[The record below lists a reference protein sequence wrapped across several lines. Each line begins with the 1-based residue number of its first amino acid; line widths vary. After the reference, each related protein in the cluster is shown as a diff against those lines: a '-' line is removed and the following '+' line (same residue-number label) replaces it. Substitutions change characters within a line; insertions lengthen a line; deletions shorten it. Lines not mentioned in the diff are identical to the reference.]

1 MSVNY
6 KENSRCDTESRMR
19 SQPTLRKEIG
29 LFDAVSIVAGTIIGS
44 GIFLIPSSIGLVLTS
59 LGAVLLV
66 WVLGGILTVFGA
78 LSLAELGSLFPGT
91 GGLCVYLRQ
100 AYGPL
105 PAFLY
110 AWSLL
115 FIIHSGSI
123 AALAVA
129 FSLYLG
135 QIIPLNTL
143 DEKILSAA
151 CILVL
156 TTINCLGIREGKLMQ
171 NAVATAKLSG
181 LAMVIV
187 LLWFKGSR
195 PIHLFEISRT
205 TTGHAHPVAEFG
217 VALIAVLWAYEAWH
231 VVSFVAGEMKRPTL
245 DLPRSLVIGTSIVM
259 LAYVAAN
266 LGYYHTL
273 SSAEIRGNEAVAA
286 SAIERVCGST
296 ARASI
301 SILIL
306 VSILGSMNG
315 MVLTGPRAYFAMAQD
330 GIFPRPFSRISHRY
344 KTPMFALIAQGVW
357 AALLAVSNSYQELFT
372 DVIFVAWIFYGL
384 AVAGVLVLRRTQPQ
398 LARPF
403 RVPGYPWVC
412 LIFCATAA
420 ALVVNTVCER
430 TRNALIGLA
439 LVVCGIPVYLFLIRS
454 SVSLNPEC

>member
-59 LGAVLLV
+59 LGAALLV

-187 LLWFKGSR
+187 LLWFRGSR

-205 TTGHAHPVAEFG
+205 TTGHSHPVAEFG

-259 LAYVAAN
+259 LVYVAAN

-306 VSILGSMNG
+306 VSILGSING